1 MGTLLRIDGWRV
13 MIYSLDHPPAHV
25 HLVSPDG
32 RAKIAL
38 NCPDG
43 PVVPIEAR
51 GIDAGTLKRTLR
63 LIENERLALCH
74 AWRDIHGAY

>member
-1 MGTLLRIDGWRV
+1 MGTLLMIDGWRV
-13 MIYSLDHPPAHV
+13 MIYSRDHAPAHV

-38 NCPDG
+38 NCPEG

-51 GIDAGTLKRTLR
+51 GMSTATLKRAVQS
-63 LIENERLALCH
+63 IESELSALCR
-74 AWRDIHGAY
+74 AWRNVHGAY